1 MIFFEYIILIL
12 LGLSIGSFANVC
24 ALRIPI
30 NLSLLKF
37 SQCPHCNSAI
47 KFYDNI
53 PILSYL
59 LLRGSTRCCGKSI
72 SLQYPSIEFLSMLM
86 VLLIFNK
93 YGFSFDALLI
103 YYFMISLLII
113 FITDY
118 KFFIIPDLISI
129 PLIFLGV
136 ILSFLNLN
144 PLNIS
149 VLDSIIAG
157 SAAAIL
163 FFIISKSFFYLK
175 KRDGLGYGDIKLIA
189 ALGFWTGVE
198 STLIIVISSS
208 ILGVIFGSILILSK
222 RIGRTDY
229 LPYGCFIVC
238 SSLVVVYLVLW
249 QEYKLFNEILF

>member
-1 MIFFEYIILIL
+1 MIIFDYIILIS

-30 NLSLLKF
+30 NLSLLNF

-59 LLRGSTRCCGKSI
+59 LLRGSTRCCRKPI
-72 SLQYPSIEFLSMLM
+72 SLQYPSIEILSMLM
-86 VLLIFNK
+86 ILLIFNK
-93 YGFSFDALLI
+93 YGFSVDALLI
-103 YYFMISLLII
+103 YYLVISLLII

-118 KFFIIPDLISI
+118 KFFIIPDIISI
-129 PLIFLGV
+129 PLMFLGV
-136 ILSFLNLN
+136 ISSFLNLN

-149 VLDSIIAG
+149 FLDSIIAG
-157 SAAAIL
+157 STSAIL

-208 ILGVIFGSILILSK
+208 ILGVIFGSILILSN
-222 RIGRTDY
+222 RMDRTDY

-238 SSLVVVYLVLW
+238 SSFVVVYLVLW
-249 QEYKLFNEILF
+249 QEFKLFNEILF

>member
-1 MIFFEYIILIL
+1 MIFFDYTILIL

-30 NLSLLKF
+30 NLSLFKF
-37 SQCPHCNSAI
+37 SECPHCNSSI

-53 PILSYL
+53 PLLSYL
-59 LLRGSTRCCGKSI
+59 FLRGKARCCGKSI
-72 SLQYPSIEFLSMLM
+72 SLQYPIIEFFSMLLI
-86 VLLIFNK
+86 LLIFNK
-93 YGFSFDALLI
+93 YGFSIDTIII
-103 YYFMISLLII
+103 YYLMISLLII

>member
-1 MIFFEYIILIL
+1 M
-12 LGLSIGSFANVC
+12 
-24 ALRIPI
+24 
-30 NLSLLKF
+30 
-37 SQCPHCNSAI
+37 
-47 KFYDNI
+47 
-53 PILSYL
+53 
-59 LLRGSTRCCGKSI
+59 
-72 SLQYPSIEFLSMLM
+72 
-86 VLLIFNK
+86 
-93 YGFSFDALLI
+93 
-103 YYFMISLLII
+103 
-113 FITDY
+113 
-118 KFFIIPDLISI
+118 
-129 PLIFLGV
+129 
-136 ILSFLNLN
+136 N

-249 QEYKLFNEILF
+249 QEYNLFNEILF

>member
-1 MIFFEYIILIL
+1 MIFFDYTILIL

-30 NLSLLKF
+30 NLSLFKF
-37 SQCPHCNSAI
+37 SECPHCNSSI

-53 PILSYL
+53 PLLSYL
-59 LLRGSTRCCGKSI
+59 LLRGKARCCGKSI
-72 SLQYPSIEFLSMLM
+72 SLQYPIIEFFSMLLI
-86 VLLIFNK
+86 LLIFNK
-93 YGFSFDALLI
+93 YGFSIDTIII
-103 YYFMISLLII
+103 YYLTISLLII

-129 PLIFLGV
+129 SLIISGV
-136 ILSFLNLN
+136 TFAYFNLS

-149 VLDSIIAG
+149 FLDSIIAG
-157 SAAAIL
+157 SASAIL
-163 FFIISKSFFYLK
+163 FFIISKMFFYLK

-198 STLIIVISSS
+198 STLIIIISSS
-208 ILGVIFGSILILSK
+208 FLGVIFGSILILSNK
-222 RIGRTDY
+222 IERTDY

-238 SSLVVVYLVLW
+238 SSFVVVYLVLW
-249 QEYKLFNEILF
+249 QDYNLFKELLL